1 MIRRRF
7 HSLLLD
13 ERIIIA
19 GSHAAFASICLIRP
33 NLDTIFRAYQPFV
46 NVTAWGVGLGSLA
59 VVLLLAHRASLL
71 LMLAQL
77 VSAMAMFTIAGLL
90 TLGVGLLPTAAVT
103 AWLGFISIV
112 LFTRSFG
119 EWLDTQDWYWRRR
132 ATPPRWLEKKAW
144 FRRLRDRVEL
154 HG

>member
-1 MIRRRF
+1 MIRVR
-7 HSLLLD
+7 LYATLLD
-13 ERIIIA
+13 ERLIIA
-19 GSHAAFASICLIRP
+19 GSHAAFATICLLRP
-33 NLDTIFRAYQPFV
+33 NLDSIFRAYEPFV
-46 NVTAWGVGLGSLA
+46 NMTAWGVGLSALA

-71 LMLAQL
+71 LMIAQL

-119 EWLDTQDWYWRRR
+119 EWLETQEWYWRRR
-132 ATPPRWLEKKAW
+132 STPPRWLEKKAW

-154 HG
+154 YG